1 MKNLILILSFLLLSF
16 PSLAQQIGAG
26 AMPLSKN
33 RLGLEAGGY
42 LNRGAGTGALV
53 RYLNTLNEETA
64 FELGAGGATGNHG
77 SRAFAAIR
85 QQIVKEDVSIPALYL
100 RGSLEA
106 YKDAEST
113 RRNAVGLGPLLTQ
126 GYVIN
131 NQEVYAYIH
140 PRAQIGIEA
149 DSNDFVVVTGSSF
162 GLNTN
167 IKSDQRNWIASVEMD
182 LGFQNASNSFM
193 MGLATDI

>member
-1 MKNLILILSFLLLSF
+1 MKNLILIVSFLVLGL
-16 PSLAQQIGAG
+16 PAMAQQIGAG

-33 RLGLEAGGY
+33 RIGLEAGGY

-53 RYLNTLNEETA
+53 RYMNTLNDDAA
-64 FELGAGGATGNHG
+64 FELGAGGATGSHG

-85 QQIVKEDVSIPALYL
+85 QQLVKEDVSIPAIYL
-100 RGSLEA
+100 RGSVEA

-113 RRNAVGLGPLLTQ
+113 RRNAIGAGPLFTQ
-126 GYVIN
+126 GYVVS

-140 PRAQIGIEA
+140 PRAQIGIET

-167 IKSDQRNWIASVEMD
+167 IKSNQRNWIASVEMD
-182 LGFQNASNSFM
+182 MGFQNAANSFM